1 MEPGGGLTKPLAQ
14 FSAGPSAAGL
24 IFFVRFFRRYRVT
37 NEQMMPS
44 QSKPIQSS
52 LDDLL
57 SKKGLTPGPGYEGYS
72 QQIPEQVATLQA
84 LVREEKPKRI
94 LEIGFNAGHSAEV
107 FLSTDAEVHL
117 LSFDLGHVPAV
128 NVGKAF
134 IDARFPHR
142 HTLIIGDSTVSVP
155 AFTRLHPDAR
165 FDLIF
170 IDGGHQYEVAKA
182 DIDNCMKLAD
192 AHTIVV
198 LDDTIFTK
206 SLEQPYTVGPTKAWL
221 ESLRER
227 KVTELGRHE
236 YATGRGMVW
245 GRYNSA

>member
-1 MEPGGGLTKPLAQ
+1 MPNRVKPDQ
-14 FSAGPSAAGL
+14 
-24 IFFVRFFRRYRVT
+24 T
-37 NEQMMPS
+37 
-44 QSKPIQSS
+44 S
-52 LDDLL
+52 LDDVL

-72 QQIPEQVATLQA
+72 QQIPDQVATLRA
-84 LVREEKPKRI
+84 LVKEQHPKRI

-107 FLSTDAEVHL
+107 FLSTDGNAHL

-128 NVGKAF
+128 NVGKSF
-134 IDARFPHR
+134 IDAHFPFR

-155 AFTRLHPDAR
+155 AFTRLYPGAK

-170 IDGGHQYEVAKA
+170 VDGGHQYEVAKA
-182 DIDNCMKLAD
+182 DIENCMKLAD

-198 LDDTIFTK
+198 VDDTIFTK
-206 SLEQPYTVGPTKAWL
+206 SLEQPYTIGPTKAWL

-227 KVTELGRHE
+227 IVTELGRQE

-245 GRYNSA
+245 GRYEFA